1 MLSGLAT
8 FGPIEE
14 AAMEQPESPLLEK
27 VKNWVYKLNVTN

>member
-27 VKNWVYKLNVTN
+27 VKN